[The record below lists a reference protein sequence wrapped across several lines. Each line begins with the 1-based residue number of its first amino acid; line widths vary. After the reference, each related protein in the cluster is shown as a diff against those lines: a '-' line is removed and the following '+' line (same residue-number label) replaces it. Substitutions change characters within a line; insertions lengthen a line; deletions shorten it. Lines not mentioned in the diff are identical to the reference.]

1 MPNSNGSM
9 HLLLFCSSADAQTR
23 FAALFSLTGMSARLA
38 ASAEQ
43 VEAQLA
49 RHPVDVAL
57 LVASGDGRKALA
69 ILRQLQAE
77 GTGQRET
84 PAVVVFPPGTAVEQ
98 ASAALRAGAFDY
110 IIEPFSD
117 IELLTK
123 LTMLNRLQ
131 TASDEFRNLAV
142 RDRLTGLYDR
152 RYLELRVTEEASRA
166 MRYRVPLTVMV
177 VDVDNLSE
185 LNQQL
190 GAEAGDRILVAV
202 AEQLNQLKRQSDVL
216 ARLGGDEFA
225 LVLYNSALSG
235 AVVLA
240 DRIRKAL
247 GELHLP
253 GGEGR
258 LLSVSIGLASRE
270 GTAELDAPGL
280 LAQAEGAA
288 RDARAGGGERKISYG

>member
-9 HLLLFCSSADAQTR
+9 HLLLYCSSADAQTR
-23 FAALFSLTGMSARLA
+23 FAALFNLTGMSVRQAGD
-38 ASAEQ
+38 AEQ
-43 VEAQLA
+43 FVAQLA

-57 LVASGDGRKALA
+57 LVAAGDGRDALD
-69 ILRQLQAE
+69 ILRRLRVEAAE
-77 GTGQRET
+77 QRDT
-84 PAVVVFPPGTAVEQ
+84 PAVVVFPQDTPVEQ
-98 ASAALRAGAFDY
+98 ASEALRAGAFDY

-117 IELLTK
+117 IELLVK
-123 LTMLNRLQ
+123 LTMLSRLQ
-131 TASDEFRNLAV
+131 TASDDFRNVAV

-166 MRYRVPLTVMV
+166 ARYRVSLTVMV

-185 LNQQL
+185 LNKQL
-190 GAEAGDRILVAV
+190 GAEAGDRILVGV

-247 GELHLP
+247 SEMRLP

-258 LLSVSIGLASRE
+258 LLNVSIGLASRE
-270 GTAELDAPGL
+270 GTADLDAPGL
-280 LAQAEGAA
+280 LAQAEAAA